1 MHPEQYTI
9 NENEKPKSYELLRTK
24 TDEQN
29 KVVEPYKPRKKK
41 LHQLFYNIKKKLKNK
56 LKNII
61 FAYIIKYEY
70 ICQNL

>member
-1 MHPEQYTI
+1 MHPEQYKI

-41 LHQLFYNIKKKLKNK
+41 LHQLFYNIKKKIKNNK
-56 LKNII
+56 KKN
-61 FAYIIKYEY
+61 
-70 ICQNL
+70 

>member
-9 NENEKPKSYELLRTK
+9 NENNKPKSYELLRTK

-41 LHQLFYNIKKKLKNK
+41 LYQLFFGIKKIKNNK
-56 LKNII
+56 K
-61 FAYIIKYEY
+61 KK
-70 ICQNL
+70 